1 MFIFHCLTLQHLVP
15 RKELHCGCEAVSA
28 RTRHVMSLDMN
39 MCKLIPED
47 AGGNSVYMH
56 TEHSTNINRVGISKV
71 KPNIN

>member
-1 MFIFHCLTLQHLVP
+1 
-15 RKELHCGCEAVSA
+15 
-28 RTRHVMSLDMN
+28 MSLDMN

-56 TEHSTNINRVGISKV
+56 TEHSTIINRVGISKV